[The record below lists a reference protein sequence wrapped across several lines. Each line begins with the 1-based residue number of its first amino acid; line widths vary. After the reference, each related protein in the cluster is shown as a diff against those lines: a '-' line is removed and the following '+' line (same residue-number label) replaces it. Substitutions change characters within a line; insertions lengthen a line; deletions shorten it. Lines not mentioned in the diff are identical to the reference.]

1 MSSTLSKKYLFFFVY
16 TYAQGARAANV
27 CSFEEDKKKEDAPAP
42 STFTLLFYCLQLR
55 QYHHNS

>member
-16 TYAQGARAANV
+16 VHAQGARAANV
-27 CSFEEDKKKEDAPAP
+27 CSSEEDKKEDATAP

-55 QYHHNS
+55 QYHHNN